1 MDKRFLQTMVIC
13 FAISIIY
20 MDWITPE
27 RTVTNVPPS
36 GVQQPAPVPTPG
48 DAVSDLV
55 VDADPGDQ
63 EVVPEV
69 VIEEQM
75 VLLANPLLEV
85 QITNR
90 GAALLSAVLPVY
102 GEDIADDAPLEL
114 ISPDV
119 HSGRALEVQV
129 QTTDEDLAQK
139 LWEVIDSS
147 PAGVTFR
154 TQLTGGRAV
163 VRSYQLPTDGYELFT
178 SITFEGQW
186 PVATDVRYEILGA
199 ERIRYDVSGRMAAY
213 PNQWVT
219 ASRNRD
225 GSIGDVDHR
234 AVEAVETGEVRR
246 DGIAWVGLESNY
258 FAQVIRPL
266 STEAT
271 PAPSLAMLAYGAR
284 PGENTEH
291 FQRLADGDGIQAP
304 LQGWPMRVGFRRK
317 VETGTPHQYAVFLG
331 PKSPM
336 VLEGH
341 ASWDA
346 MRLIDYGFF
355 GWLVRPFLW
364 LLRTFDG
371 FVGSWGLS
379 IILLTFCIRGVLHPV
394 NKRNQRQ
401 MQIQQQGMARLK
413 PQMEEIK
420 ERYKNDAPQQQR
432 KIQELFKSEGVNP
445 AAMFGGCLFIFLQL
459 PIWLALINTFTIAIE
474 LRQASFLWVD
484 DLTSPDML
492 AQMPFSL
499 PILGNWFNLLP
510 ILYVIVTLV
519 NQKMMPQSDDP
530 QVQMQQKMMAFMMV
544 AFGFIFYSFAAG
556 LMVYFITSALVGI
569 IEQKMIRRDLRA
581 AGILPTPGVSTDS
594 GPAPGPGTGKSAAPP
609 RGPARPG
616 SGKVKNR

>member
-27 RTVTNVPPS
+27 RTTTN
-36 GVQQPAPVPTPG
+36 VPTPG
-48 DAVSDLV
+48 GNQPSPVVTPGDAASDLV
-55 VDADPGDQ
+55 VEPAPGDQ
-63 EVVPEV
+63 DAVPEV
-69 VIEEQM
+69 VVEEQL
-75 VLLANPLLEV
+75 VQLSNPLLEV

-90 GAALLSAVLPVY
+90 GASIVSAALPGY
-102 GEDIADDAPLEL
+102 GEEIDDDTPLHLIAPEL
-114 ISPDV
+114 Q
-119 HSGRALEVQV
+119 SGRALEVQV
-129 QTTDEDLAQK
+129 QTSDEDLAQK

-147 PAGVTFR
+147 PDGVTFR
-154 TQLTGGRAV
+154 TQLSGGRAV
-163 VRSYQLPTDGYELFT
+163 VRSYQLPSDGYELFT

-199 ERIRYDVSGRMAAY
+199 KRLRYDVSGRMAAY

-219 ASRNRD
+219 ASRNLD

-266 STEAT
+266 PTEAT

-284 PGENTEH
+284 PEDNSEQ
-291 FQRLADGDGIQAP
+291 FQRLEAGDENNAP
-304 LQGWPMRVGFRRK
+304 LQGWPMQVGFRRK
-317 VETGTPHQYAVFLG
+317 VETETSHRYAVFLG

-371 FVGSWGLS
+371 LVGSWGLS
-379 IILLTFCIRGVLHPV
+379 IIMLTFCIRGVLHPV

-432 KIQELFKSEGVNP
+432 KIQELFKREGVNP

-474 LRQASFLWVD
+474 LRQASFLWVA
-484 DLTSPDML
+484 DLTRPDML
-492 AQMPFSL
+492 AQIPFSL
-499 PILGNWFNLLP
+499 PFLGNWFNLLP

-530 QVQMQQKMMAFMMV
+530 QVQMQQKMMAFMMI

-581 AGILPTPGVSTDS
+581 AGIVPTPGVSTDS
-594 GPAPGPGTGKSAAPP
+594 GPAPGPGSGKISAP

>member
-1 MDKRFLQTMVIC
+1 MDKRLLQTMVIC

-27 RTVTNVPPS
+27 RPATSVPPA
-36 GVQQPAPVPTPG
+36 GVNQPSPVTPPDG
-48 DAVSDLV
+48 VGSDLV
-55 VDADPGDQ
+55 VEAANGDQ

-69 VIEEQM
+69 VIEEQLF
-75 VLLANPLLEV
+75 LLANPLLEV

-90 GAALLSAVLPVY
+90 GASILSAVLPGF
-102 GEDIADDAPLEL
+102 GEEISDGAPLEL
-114 ISPDV
+114 ISPDLR
-119 HSGRALEVQV
+119 SGRALEVQV
-129 QTTDEDLAQK
+129 QTSGEDLAQK
-139 LWEVIDSS
+139 LWEVVETSFG
-147 PAGVTFR
+147 GVTFR
-154 TQLTGGRAV
+154 TQLQGGRAV
-163 VRSYQLPTDGYELFT
+163 VRSYQLPADGYELIT
-178 SITFEGQW
+178 TITFEGKW

-199 ERIRYDVSGRMAAY
+199 KRLRYDVSGRMAAY

-225 GSIGDVDHR
+225 GSIDDVDHR
-234 AVEAVETGEVRR
+234 AVEAVETGEIRR

-266 STEAT
+266 STEAD
-271 PAPSLAMLAYGAR
+271 PAPALAMLAYGER
-284 PGENTEH
+284 PGVNTEQ
-291 FQRLADGDGIQAP
+291 FQRLADGDEFHPP

-317 VETGTPHQYAVFLG
+317 VETGTSHVYAVFLG

-336 VLEGH
+336 ILENH

-394 NKRNQRQ
+394 NKRNQKQ

-413 PQMEEIK
+413 PQMDEIK

-432 KIQELFKSEGVNP
+432 KIQELFKREGVNP

-484 DLTSPDML
+484 DLTRPDML

-499 PILGNWFNLLP
+499 PLLGNWFNLLP

-530 QVQMQQKMMAFMMV
+530 QVKMQQKMMSFMMI

-569 IEQKMIRRDLRA
+569 VEQKMIRRDLRA
-581 AGILPTPGVSTDS
+581 AGIVPTPGVSTDS
-594 GPAPGPGTGKSAAPP
+594 GSSPGPGSGNVSAP